1 MDEDMIL
8 EDLTVGIWTIHS
20 DGISCKMPNRFKGH
34 AGTASILAKRE
45 VRNDT
50 VWDLPIHIA
59 KKDWVSQNDIINLM
73 QALVI
78 YRGLF
83 SIPRTSENLHQ
94 LDEKT
99 TLIALDIV
107 NNKEE

>member
-1 MDEDMIL
+1 MDEDVIL

-20 DGISCKMPNRFKGH
+20 DGISCKMPNRFNGH

-78 YRGLF
+78 YIGDSFQYPKHQKIFINWMRKLLMPN
-83 SIPRTSENLHQ
+83 IP
-94 LDEKT
+94 
-99 TLIALDIV
+99 
-107 NNKEE
+107 